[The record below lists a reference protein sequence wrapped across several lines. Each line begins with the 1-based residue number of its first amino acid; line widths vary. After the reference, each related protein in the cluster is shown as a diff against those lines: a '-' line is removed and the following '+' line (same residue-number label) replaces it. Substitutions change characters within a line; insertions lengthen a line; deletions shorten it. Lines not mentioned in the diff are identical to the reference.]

1 MDLLPIPPPAPQ
13 ALIHIQRPP
22 PKPNIRDDVAVTT
35 AAEIAAAVTETRK
48 VTPILPTDFLKKTP
62 LPYEEHIKA
71 LKAEAIEAIQGP
83 LMYRLAGRLES
94 WEGEEF
100 GVSTDNFHAA
110 CDIVL
115 TALESGYYPTRSKTL
130 LSATEWAKLSSAALA
145 AVGRGYCRTENS
157 SKEEEIKTARLQAT
171 DSACGD
177 IDNHPFA
184 NTFSRIIATADQ
196 LSVNL
201 TVDENESGLVS
212 WLTQTEAQVKF
223 RVERLA
229 AAEVEEALLDWKKE
243 QIERRFNAVEADIQR
258 AVRERNANLL
268 HQAAETLG
276 VDLQSAPDV
285 SRPAPRAGSKR
296 TVSGSA
302 PIPRG
307 AAAPLSPAPPAVP
320 ENSTQPQLDERL
332 MAALAATVQQA
343 LSPVLDRMS
352 VIEKALPKPPT
363 RANPPRATTT
373 KVSQA
378 SRTRHPAKSA
388 RTRRRLHRGHVR

>member
-71 LKAEAIEAIQGP
+71 LKAEAIEEIQGP

-130 LSATEWAKLSSAALA
+130 LSATEWAELSSAALA

-243 QIERRFNAVEADIQR
+243 QIERRSNAVEADIQR

-285 SRPAPRAGSKR
+285 SRPAPRAGGKR

-302 PIPRG
+302 PIPHG

-343 LSPVLDRMS
+343 LSPVLNRMS

-388 RTRRRLHRGHVR
+388 QTRRRLHRGHVR